1 MKNFVIGIA
10 LALVLTLGIVAFAE
24 STPDA
29 TVPEAPAETATTDT
43 TVPETPTEST
53 DSTAL
58 QEALNAYNQARS
70 STYTENLEAEL
81 KGYVESGK
89 LTQEQADL
97 ILNYY
102 KEQQSLRNGV
112 CPNCGYQFQNGG
124 KGGHMKGGKGGFGGK
139 GDRGMMGMYSQQ
151 PAQDNGSAQGM
162 SFLPDAQTIPDFTGD
177 DFI

>member
-43 TVPETPTEST
+43 TVAETPAKST

-58 QEALNAYNQARS
+58 QDALTAYNQARQ

-97 ILNYY
+97 ILKYV
-102 KEQQSLRNGV
+102 KDQEALRNGV

-124 KGGHMKGGKGGFGGK
+124 KGGHMKGGFGG
-139 GDRGMMGMYSQQ
+139 RGGR
-151 PAQDNGSAQGM
+151 GW
-162 SFLPDAQTIPDFTGD
+162 
-177 DFI
+177 

>member
-10 LALVLTLGIVAFAE
+10 LALVLALGIVAFAE
-24 STPDA
+24 TTPDA
-29 TVPEAPAETATTDT
+29 TVPEAPAATTTTDT

-58 QEALNAYNQARS
+58 QDALTAYNQARQ

-97 ILNYY
+97 ILKYV
-102 KEQQSLRNGV
+102 KDQEALRNGV

-124 KGGHMKGGKGGFGGK
+124 KGGHMKGGKGGFGG
-139 GDRGMMGMYSQQ
+139 RGW
-151 PAQDNGSAQGM
+151 
-162 SFLPDAQTIPDFTGD
+162 
-177 DFI
+177 

>member
-43 TVPETPTEST
+43 TVPETPAKST

-58 QEALNAYNQARS
+58 QDALTAYNQARQ

-97 ILNYY
+97 ILKYV
-102 KEQQSLRNGV
+102 KDQEALRNGV

-124 KGGHMKGGKGGFGGK
+124 KGGHMKGGFGG
-139 GDRGMMGMYSQQ
+139 RGGR
-151 PAQDNGSAQGM
+151 GW
-162 SFLPDAQTIPDFTGD
+162 
-177 DFI
+177 

>member
-43 TVPETPTEST
+43 TVPETPAKST

-58 QEALNAYNQARS
+58 QDALTAYNQARQ

-97 ILNYY
+97 ILKYV
-102 KEQQSLRNGV
+102 KDQEALRNGV
-112 CPNCGYQFQNGG
+112 CPNCGYQFQNGD
-124 KGGHMKGGKGGFGGK
+124 KGGHMKGGFGG
-139 GDRGMMGMYSQQ
+139 RGGR
-151 PAQDNGSAQGM
+151 GW
-162 SFLPDAQTIPDFTGD
+162 
-177 DFI
+177 